1 MQLLY
6 LGIEIP
12 EALDQSSWSHQFRN
26 WIRDIKTGF
35 SSSEYSILSRLSQF
49 EYIDAQIREV
59 SNELRAYC
67 RKHYKKDYQLLR
79 SVPGIGGIVA
89 YGILSELG
97 DLRRFKN
104 MKHLSGYVG
113 LCPSVRQSGDTYQ
126 STGMSIRSNRIMRS
140 YFVEASWQAI
150 RFDPVMQSYYRKHQD
165 KDVKRIIVKVARK
178 LLCGT
183 RTVVLSGVEYQE
195 GVIN

>member
-1 MQLLY
+1 
-6 LGIEIP
+6 
-12 EALDQSSWSHQFRN
+12 
-26 WIRDIKTGF
+26 
-35 SSSEYSILSRLSQF
+35 
-49 EYIDAQIREV
+49 
-59 SNELRAYC
+59 
-67 RKHYKKDYQLLR
+67 
-79 SVPGIGGIVA
+79 
-89 YGILSELG
+89 
-97 DLRRFKN
+97 

-150 RFDPVMQSYYRKHQD
+150 RFDPVMQSYYRKHQG

-183 RTVVLSGVEYQE
+183 RAVVLSGVEYQE